1 MKTTEDCY
9 PQLLAGMYI
18 CNAPTHIQVSWRII
32 IRPLL
37 PVRVV
42 HKFDFIHPLLN
53 QNQEYEQ
60 LLLPHLCEDHYT
72 NTIWWII

>member
-1 MKTTEDCY
+1 M
-9 PQLLAGMYI
+9 
-18 CNAPTHIQVSWRII
+18 SWRII

-60 LLLPHLCEDHYT
+60 LLLPHLCEDHIPIRYGGLYKT
-72 NTIWWII
+72 WPVDEFVPQLPP